1 MTPTRLAEDAA
12 AFLPVAFRLAD
23 AARAEARRYFRTAVP
38 VDVKPDQSPVT
49 LADREAEAAMRRI
62 LEGVTKAKHER
73 RITICCERCWS
84 G

>member
-38 VDVKPDQSPVT
+38 VVVKPDQSPVT
-49 LADREAEAAMRRI
+49 LADR
-62 LEGVTKAKHER
+62 
-73 RITICCERCWS
+73 
-84 G
+84 